1 MDIHYQKT
9 SESRLE
15 NKNPE
20 ELQTTAGP
28 LGADLLLSGRD
39 LITEKTRGWNL
50 LLTKHSYYFRLLQVT
65 SSFKMDVLQ
74 VGIYN
79 TSLDD

>member
-39 LITEKTRGWNL
+39 LITEKTRG
-50 LLTKHSYYFRLLQVT
+50 
-65 SSFKMDVLQ
+65 
-74 VGIYN
+74 
-79 TSLDD
+79 